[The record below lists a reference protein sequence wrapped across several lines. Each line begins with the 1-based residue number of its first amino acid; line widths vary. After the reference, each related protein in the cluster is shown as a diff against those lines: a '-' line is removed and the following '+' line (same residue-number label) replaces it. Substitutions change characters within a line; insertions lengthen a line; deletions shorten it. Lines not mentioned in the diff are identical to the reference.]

1 MLPGE
6 LGAKGKTMSWKF
18 DTVKGKLPGV
28 LKAAGLTLD
37 DAQAGACV
45 SAVAALIPEGELLT
59 SEESHAALHSV
70 REEAK
75 AAREAATA
83 LLEKVTGM
91 RRDQFADQDRVKL
104 MTATA
109 EERLQKLAT
118 ENETYQKQ
126 FEPMKQKLTAYE
138 TREAETVKTQYAEV
152 SKKLAAILAVPE
164 HKATFASK
172 FVAPEADKELTVAQM
187 QKNVETFNDLC
198 TIGVPAFQARQQQN
212 ERTQNP
218 LSGGS
223 VPGPN
228 RSMTAKELAA
238 RRAAMG
244 VH

>member
-1 MLPGE
+1 MF
-6 LGAKGKTMSWKF
+6 KF
-18 DTVKGKLPGV
+18 ESVKGKLPGV

-45 SAVAALIPEGELLT
+45 SAVAALMPEGDLFTREETQGEL
-59 SEESHAALHSV
+59 HAV

-75 AAREAATA
+75 AARESATA

-91 RRDQFADQDRVKL
+91 RRDQFAEQDRVKL
-104 MTATA
+104 MTTA
-109 EERLQKLAT
+109 ADERLQTLAQ

-138 TREAETVKTQYAEV
+138 TREAETVKTKYGEV
-152 SKKLAAILAVPE
+152 SKHLAAILAVPE

-172 FVAPEADKELTVAQM
+172 FVAPEAGKELTVEQM
-187 QKNVETFNDLC
+187 QKNVETFNDLR
-198 TIGVPAFQARQQQN
+198 TIGVPAFQVKTQQSEQS
-212 ERTQNP
+212 QNP
-218 LSGGS
+218 AVGGS
-223 VPGPN
+223 APGPN
-228 RSMTAKELAA
+228 RTMTAKELAA